1 MKSNHQ
7 KNASEPVPSQ
17 FRSYSG
23 RRIRFGLFI
32 TLLGFILFLI
42 GTRPGIF
49 GLDRS
54 PVIGFV
60 QIAVMLVGLAIIDI
74 GGFIS
79 LMALW
84 KDEPP
89 SILADFGLRFVA
101 TGYVIAVFAGMADF
115 FGLGSHAIFRPFFGD
130 WQALGVQIGQALTG
144 LGFLALIPYHKFFKK
159 TSNLRRS

>member
-1 MKSNHQ
+1 MSENNLRK
-7 KNASEPVPSQ
+7 AAEPVPSQ

-23 RRIRFGLFI
+23 RRVRIGLII
-32 TLLGFILFLI
+32 TLLGLILFLI
-42 GTRPGIF
+42 GTRPSIF

-74 GGFIS
+74 GGFMS

-101 TGYVIAVFAGMADF
+101 TGYVIAVFAGMADI
-115 FGLGSHAIFRPFFGD
+115 FGLGSHPIFRPFFGD
-130 WQALGVQIGQALTG
+130 WQAFGVQIGQAFMG
-144 LGFLALIPYHKFFKK
+144 LGFLALIPYHKFFQK
-159 TSNLRRS
+159 TPGSPRF

>member
-1 MKSNHQ
+1 MNQNHQ
-7 KNASEPVPSQ
+7 INAAEPVPSQ
-17 FRSYSG
+17 FRRYSI
-23 RRIRFGLFI
+23 RRVRVGLVI
-32 TLLGFILFLI
+32 TLLGLLLFLI
-42 GTRPGIF
+42 GTRPSIF

-60 QIAVMLVGLAIIDI
+60 QIAVMLVGLAVIDI

-84 KDEPP
+84 KDEHP

-130 WQALGVQIGQALTG
+130 WQAFGVQIGQVLMG
-144 LGFLALIPYHKFFKK
+144 LGFLGMIPYHKLFKK
-159 TSNLRRS
+159 PSGAGRR

>member
-1 MKSNHQ
+1 MSENQ
-7 KNASEPVPSQ
+7 QINASEPVPSQ
-17 FRSYSG
+17 LRSYST
-23 RRIRFGLFI
+23 RRVRIGLII
-32 TLLGFILFLI
+32 TLLGLLFFLI
-42 GTRPGIF
+42 GTRPSIF

-101 TGYVIAVFAGMADF
+101 TGYVIAVFAGMADI
-115 FGLGSHAIFRPFFGD
+115 FGLGSHSIFRPFFGD
-130 WQALGVQIGQALTG
+130 WQAFGVQIGQALMG
-144 LGFLALIPYHKFFKK
+144 LGFLALIPYHKLFQK
-159 TSNLRRS
+159 NPGAPRS